1 MLIPLLLA
9 CLSPVLPGG
18 TMSPPASAAANPA
31 WYADLPALD
40 GAPLASDAVAGKVV
54 LIVNVASKCGFTPQ
68 YEGLEKLH
76 QTYKDRGFTV
86 LGAPSNQFGGQ
97 EPGAPAEIASFCKLN
112 YGVTFPLLAKQE
124 VKGPGKSKLY
134 AWLEGSGVGGGSSVK
149 WNFEKFLVARDG
161 RVLARWRSFTGPDSK
176 ELVAAIERAL
186 AE

>member
-1 MLIPLLLA
+1 
-9 CLSPVLPGG
+9 
-18 TMSPPASAAANPA
+18 MSPPATAAANST
-31 WYADLPALD
+31 WFADLPALD
-40 GAPLASDAVAGKVV
+40 GAPLAPETLAGKVV

-68 YEGLEKLH
+68 YEGLERLY
-76 QTYKDRGFTV
+76 QLYKERGFVV

-112 YGVTFPLLAKQE
+112 YGVTFPLLAKQD
-124 VKGPGKSKLY
+124 VKGANQSKLY

-161 RVLARWRSFTGPDSK
+161 RVVARWRSFTAPDSK
-176 ELVAAIERAL
+176 DLIAAVERAL

>member
-1 MLIPLLLA
+1 MFIPLLLA

-18 TMSPPASAAANPA
+18 TMSPPASSAANTG
-31 WYADLPALD
+31 WHADLAALD
-40 GAPLASDAVAGKVV
+40 GAPIPTEVLAGKVV

-68 YEGLEKLH
+68 YEGLEKLY
-76 QTYKDRGFTV
+76 QSYKDRGFTV

-97 EPGAPAEIASFCKLN
+97 EPGAPAEIATFCKLN
-112 YGVTFPLLAKQE
+112 YGVTFPLLAKQD
-124 VKGPGKSKLY
+124 VKGARQSKLY

-161 RVLARWRSFTGPDSK
+161 RVVARWRSFTGPDNK
-176 ELVAAIERAL
+176 DLIAAIERAL